1 MATANSV
8 SYGLSSAQGS
18 LNKKTNTEVMT
29 AMKTWTDESGWADD
43 TPDIRI
49 KPSSNE
55 MRLIVNVNKEVGV
68 ASIAE
73 GDYEAVSDST
83 TAEEGT
89 LSAIQLNAR
98 YSFSLRYQKGFKG
111 KGGEIEQEVRFKA
124 MKKAEA
130 MSRRFGQQF
139 YGFTTA
145 TVAVVKTTQSAG
157 AAQADLPLKDPF
169 GNTSLDDTSANALA
183 YLSSLFPAGERVA
196 LIRSAAIIEIGLV
209 NGAGTSGDGFLDI
222 TFNASCT
229 PTAGDQIVFA
239 NAVTSAVIGGTD
251 YNKWPVGLLDAT
263 TSTSVHGMSSS
274 SIPGWASYSDT
285 GTGRWSVARQKKMA
299 QKIEQNGGAKAN
311 RLLLAQGVER
321 DIEAGESAARRYTS
335 GDSYDLD
342 AAFKAK
348 GFKVLSSPLVPPG
361 VVAMWANS
369 AWTKKFLNDKPAEE
383 GGPDM
388 FDVDKAQDRSIMQ
401 ASLDFIYFRACTNRG
416 GMGIA
421 LTCVEQ

>member
-1 MATANSV
+1 MATGNSV
-8 SYGLSSAQGS
+8 AFGLSSAQTE
-18 LNKKTNTEVMT
+18 LNKKTNTDVMT

-73 GDYEAVSDST
+73 GGYEAISSSVS
-83 TAEEGT
+83 AEEGT
-89 LSAIQLNAR
+89 LSAVQLNAR
-98 YSFSLRYQKGFKG
+98 YSFSLRYSKGFRG

-139 YGFTTA
+139 YGYTTA
-145 TVAVVKTTQSAG
+145 TVAVVKTTESAG
-157 AAQADLPLKDPF
+157 ASQANLALKDPF
-169 GNTSLDDTSANALA
+169 GNTSIDDSSANGLA
-183 YLSSLFPAGERVA
+183 YLSSLIPAGEVIA
-196 LIRSAAIIEIGLV
+196 LVRSTAIVEIGTV
-209 NGAGTSGDGFLDI
+209 TGAGSSGNGFLAV

-229 PTAGDQIVFA
+229 PTAGDLIVFA
-239 NAVTSAVIGGTD
+239 NAVTDATIAGTD

-263 TSTSVHGMSSS
+263 GSVSVHGMSSA

-285 GTGRWSVARQKKMA
+285 GTGRWSVARQKKMT
-299 QKIEQNGGAKAN
+299 QKIMSGGGIKAD
-311 RLLLAQGVER
+311 RLLIAEGVER

-342 AAFKAK
+342 ATFKAK
-348 GFKVLSSPLVPPG
+348 GFKVLTSPLVPPG
-361 VVAMWANS
+361 VVAMWGNS
-369 AWTKKFLNDKPAEE
+369 AYTKKFLNDKPAEE

-401 ASLDFIYFRACTNRG
+401 ASLDFIYYRAVVNRA
-416 GMGIA
+416 GMGVA
-421 LTCVEQ
+421 LTNAEQ